1 MEYVQTVL
9 AQVQATRTADADAIV
24 SEVEAHRP
32 VASSQRGFR
41 GMRISRTANPE
52 GNILLVVETRWS
64 NNNAMADYSTLPEN
78 AASIIA
84 AHGDALV
91 PNSLQVHRMEAVTGE
106 MAEAP
111 HRVYDRLAL
120 ALLVPIGVL
129 AFALL
134 VIYGLSRIYLSLPSS
149 AATPLAAGI
158 AIGIL
163 LIAWYFSANPQVPR
177 WQLLGVVGVAIATLA
192 IGGTAAAIYDDN
204 NHEVKEVAA
213 PTTAPPA
220 GQTPAAPGEVVI
232 DMIDNKFVDASGNSE
247 SAVTV
252 QGANKETTIPI
263 TNSGAATHNV
273 HIAASGSFDAPFCK
287 VNGPAPCSN
296 PAAIPGGQTGK
307 ITFTL
312 AAGTYD
318 FRCDFH
324 PQEMTGKITVQ

>member
-24 SEVEAHRP
+24 SELEDHRP
-32 VASSQRGFR
+32 VASSQHGFR

-52 GNILLVVETRWS
+52 GNLLLVVETRWA
-64 NNNAMADYSTLPEN
+64 NNNAMADYSTLKEN

-84 AHGDALV
+84 AHQDALV
-91 PNSLQVHRMEAVTGE
+91 PNSLQVHRMEAVAGE
-106 MAEAP
+106 AAEAP
-111 HRVYDRLAL
+111 NRVYDRLAL
-120 ALLVPIGVL
+120 ALFVPLGVL

-134 VIYGLSRIYLSLPSS
+134 VIYGLSRIYLALPDA

-158 AIGIL
+158 ALAIL
-163 LIAWYFSANPQVPR
+163 LIAWYFSANPSVPR
-177 WQLLGVVGVAIATLA
+177 WQILGVVAIAIGTLA

-204 NHEVKEVAA
+204 NHEVKVVAP

-220 GQTPAAPGEVVI
+220 GQTPTAPGEAVI
-232 DMIDNKFVDASGNSE
+232 DMQDNKYVDAAGNPE
-247 SAVTV
+247 ATVTV
-252 QGANKETTIPI
+252 QGANKATTIPI
-263 TNSGAATHNV
+263 QNNGQAVHNV
-273 HIAASGSFDAPFCK
+273 HVAASGSFDSPFCK
-287 VNGPAPCSN
+287 VNGPAPCSD
-296 PAAIPGGQTGK
+296 PASIPGGQTGK

-324 PQEMTGKITVQ
+324 PQEMTGKLVVQ